1 MLTLDRHN
9 AGLVSIEGRKMS
21 NSEVSESESDS
32 DSSSNASS
40 ETLYTESFS
49 SETSTAHT
57 SDEEF
62 IDDSSILDGFD
73 APRIPKLSQ
82 HYRTNRC
89 QPRLPRCRFAGKG
102 CGKRREIEQ
111 E

>member
-1 MLTLDRHN
+1 MDRYN
-9 AGLVSIEGRKMS
+9 AGLESIGRRKMT

-32 DSSSNASS
+32 DSSNSSS
-40 ETLYTESFS
+40 ETIYTESFS

-73 APRIPKLSQ
+73 ASRIPKLSQ

-89 QPRLPRCRFAGKG
+89 QPRLTRRRFVGKG
-102 CGKRREIEQ
+102 CGKWNRREIE
-111 E
+111 